1 MNKINYIIGLLFAM
15 VLVITACEKTEYEFG
30 EVVSPSELNISYE
43 IVGVDETNPFGDG
56 TGKVNFT
63 ATSNNA
69 ITYKYLYNSKEVM
82 APLGTASLSFS
93 TTGIHT
99 YIVTVQALG
108 KGGVSAS
115 KSIEIEVFASYEPP
129 ADLLEMLTGGSEK
142 SWRLKAESVGH
153 LGVGPSDGFE
163 PIWWAAAAYDKEG
176 LGCYD
181 DRLIFNIDGT
191 ITYVTNDTAFGQ
203 GGVME
208 ADFGITWEANPGGE
222 FENYPLPS
230 FTDSWVLTAP
240 DGQETLSFGNNGYHG
255 FYVGGDHSYS
265 ILARSETEMTLRII
279 GSDGLA
285 WYSILTSEEP
295 EELGVDVEYTNLLW
309 SDEFDTDGAPDAS
322 NWTYDIGTGSNGW
335 GNGES
340 QYYTDRTE
348 NVSVADGI
356 LKITAIK
363 ESYSGAEY
371 TSTRLKT
378 EGLREFTYGRVDV
391 RAKLPAAGGTW
402 PAIWML
408 GANFSTAGWP
418 SCGEIDIMEH
428 VGNNLGVVQ
437 SAIHTTAS
445 SGATVNM
452 KSTSIADETT
462 EFHVYSMNWSEN
474 EISFLIDDKLYYTYS
489 PETKDASTWP
499 FDADQF
505 LILNIAMGGTL
516 GGDIDASFESSSMEI
531 DYVRVYQ

>member
-15 VLVITACEKTEYEFG
+15 VLIITACEKTEYEFG
-30 EVVSPSELNISYE
+30 DIVAPSGLAINYE
-43 IVGVDETNPFGDG
+43 IVGADDANPFGDG

-63 ATSNNA
+63 ATSNNT
-69 ITYKYLYNSKEVM
+69 ITYKYLYNSKEQM
-82 APLGTASLSFS
+82 APLGTASINFS
-93 TTGIHT
+93 TTGVHT
-99 YIVTVQALG
+99 YLVTVEAIG
-108 KGGVSAS
+108 VGGVSAT
-115 KSIEIEVFASYEPP
+115 KTIEVEVLALYEAP

-142 SWRLKAESVGH
+142 SWRVKAESAGH
-153 LGVGPSDGFE
+153 LGVGPTDGFE
-163 PIWWAAAAYDKEG
+163 PIWWAAAAFDKEG

-181 DRLIFNIDGT
+181 DRLVFNIDGT
-191 ITYVTNDTAFGQ
+191 YTHITNDTAFGQ
-203 GGVME
+203 EGSMV
-208 ADFGITWEANPGGE
+208 ADFGIAWEANPGGE

-230 FTDSWVLTAP
+230 FSDTWELTAP

-265 ILARSETEMTLRII
+265 ILMRSETEMSLRTI
-279 GSDGLA
+279 GADGNA
-285 WYSILTSEEP
+285 WYAILTTETP
-295 EELGVDVEYTNLLW
+295 EEKGVDVTYTTLLW
-309 SDEFDTDGAPDAS
+309 SDEFDTDGAPDPT
-322 NWTYDIGTGSNGW
+322 NWTYDLGTNGGW
-335 GNGES
+335 GNGEA

-348 NVSVADGI
+348 NVSVADGL

-363 ESYSGAEY
+363 ENYSGSEY

-378 EGLREFTYGRVDV
+378 AGLREFTYGRIDV
-391 RAKLPAAGGTW
+391 RAKLPNGGGTW

-418 SCGEIDIMEH
+418 NCGEIDIMEH
-428 VGNNLGVVQ
+428 VGNDLGVVQ
-437 SAIHTTAS
+437 SAIHTTSS

-452 KSTSIADETT
+452 KSTSIEDETT

-474 EISFLIDDKLYYTYS
+474 EISFLIDDELYYTYN
-489 PETKDASTWP
+489 PETKDESTWP

-505 LILNIAMGGTL
+505 LILNVAMGGTL
-516 GGDIDASFESSSMEI
+516 GGDIDAGFTAASMEI